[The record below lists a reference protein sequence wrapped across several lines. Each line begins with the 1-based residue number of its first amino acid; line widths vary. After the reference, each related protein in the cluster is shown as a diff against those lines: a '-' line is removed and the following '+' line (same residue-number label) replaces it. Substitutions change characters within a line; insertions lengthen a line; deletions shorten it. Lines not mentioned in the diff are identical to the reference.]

1 MIRRTGW
8 KQLIEMMVKRNAYIL
23 TNGNEFLRCVVVG
36 EPGQQ
41 DEGSDHPAAAGSLS
55 HLSVACTETHL
66 LAAGHRLLSP
76 LPPVQHVLLVTPRR
90 WLASCWRDTWT
101 QDSCVQ
107 SLCWATHILTPALYL
122 THSSK
127 TGTYLFFFF
136 KPSYQKDTFPNV
148 LFYFFIRVLVGF
160 ELQQS
165 AAEAVYFHHFNMT
178 RETMQLSL

>member
-90 WLASCWRDTWT
+90 
-101 QDSCVQ
+101 
-107 SLCWATHILTPALYL
+107 
-122 THSSK
+122 
-127 TGTYLFFFF
+127 
-136 KPSYQKDTFPNV
+136 
-148 LFYFFIRVLVGF
+148 
-160 ELQQS
+160 
-165 AAEAVYFHHFNMT
+165 
-178 RETMQLSL
+178 